1 MSRFLGDRGGS
12 APLGR
17 ERSLAAANLELAVPA
32 EIDAMRDDPERR
44 ERIAPGL
51 IPGAGVEG
59 GLIGDAGTWVVMR
72 ASSDSGGLTALA
84 RGLAAMAYRPGGVAY
99 LGMCWTAA
107 DSPEAG
113 RAAA

>member
-1 MSRFLGDRGGS
+1 M
-12 APLGR
+12 GR

-44 ERIAPGL
+44 ERIA
-51 IPGAGVEG
+51 AGFI
-59 GLIGDAGTWVVMR
+59 LDAGTWVVMR

-99 LGMCWTAA
+99 LGLCWTAGE
-107 DSPEAG
+107 SGAG

>member
-1 MSRFLGDRGGS
+1 MSRFLVDRGGR
-12 APLGR
+12 APMGR

-44 ERIAPGL
+44 ERIA
-51 IPGAGVEG
+51 AGFH
-59 GLIGDAGTWVVMR
+59 LDAGTWVVMR
-72 ASSDSGGLTALA
+72 ASSDSAGLTALA
-84 RGLAAMAYRPGGVAY
+84 RGLAALAYRPGGVAY
-99 LGMCWTAA
+99 LGMRWQAA